1 MSRRFFVGGNWKMN
15 PENKKFID
23 EYSQQMNAA
32 TLAEDVQV
40 VIAPPAIFAD
50 YVRVHL
56 RPRFEVALQNC
67 YKVTKGAFTGEMSP
81 EMAMDMGL
89 PWIVI
94 GHSER
99 RQIFKESDQEIADK
113 TAHALSVGASVIFCI
128 GETLAEREAGKT
140 NDVVFSQMEF
150 LLAKKPDWSR
160 VVIAYEP
167 VWAIGTGKTA
177 SPQQAEEVHAAL
189 RSWLAQKGV
198 QESTTV
204 RIIYG
209 GSVTAANCKELGG
222 QPNIDGF
229 LVGGASLK
237 VNEFVQIINAKQK

>member
-15 PENKKFID
+15 PETKKFID

-50 YVRVHL
+50 YIRVHL

-89 PWIVI
+89 PWIII

-99 RQIFKESDQEIADK
+99 RQIFKETDQEIADK

-189 RSWLAQKGV
+189 RSWLSQKGV
-198 QESTTV
+198 QQSTTV

-237 VNEFVQIINAKQK
+237 VNEFVQIINAKQ

>member
-1 MSRRFFVGGNWKMN
+1 MN
-15 PENKKFID
+15 PENRKFID
-23 EYSQQMNAA
+23 EYSEEMNAA
-32 TLAEDVQV
+32 KLDEEVQV

-67 YKVTKGAFTGEMSP
+67 YKVTKGAFTGEISP
-81 EMAMDMGL
+81 EMAVDMSL
-89 PWIVI
+89 PWIII

-99 RQIFKESDQEIADK
+99 RQIFKETDQEIADK
-113 TAHALSVGASVIFCI
+113 TAHALKVGASVIFCV
-128 GETLAEREAGKT
+128 GETLAEREAEKT
-140 NDVVFSQMEF
+140 NEVVFSQLEV

-160 VVIAYEP
+160 LVIAYEP

-177 SPQQAEEVHAAL
+177 TPQQAETVHAAL
-189 RSWLAQKGV
+189 RFWLLEKGV
-198 QESTTV
+198 KEISTV

-209 GSVTAANCKELGG
+209 GSVTAANCQELAS

-237 VNEFVQIINAKQK
+237 VKEFMQIINANQK